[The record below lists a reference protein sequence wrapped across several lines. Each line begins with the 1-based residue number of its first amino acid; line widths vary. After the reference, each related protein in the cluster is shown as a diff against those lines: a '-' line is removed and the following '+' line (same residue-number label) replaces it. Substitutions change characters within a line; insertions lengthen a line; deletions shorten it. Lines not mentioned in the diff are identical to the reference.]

1 MIEWGNKGEIISFE
15 NNKSQEQKFR
25 ELNTWR
31 TKINID
37 NIPENYYASINVPKA
52 TINSDVK
59 LMNWLKQRKYQDNIS
74 FNKKDLDLKAI
85 RQSIRENQYEYDG

>member
-1 MIEWGNKGEIISFE
+1 MEHNLSQSWQMPKSEADKTNKA
-15 NNKSQEQKFR
+15 FR

-52 TINSDVK
+52 TLNSDVK
-59 LMNWLKQRKYQDNIS
+59 LMSWLKQRKYQDNIS
-74 FNKKDLDLKAI
+74 FNKSDLDLKSI
-85 RQSIRENQYEYDG
+85 RQSIRENQDEYAG